1 MNNDTKQAEFTLAP
15 GEYRLFTT
23 KEFNKSVS
31 SEIEVS
37 DDAPMAYN
45 LYQNYPNPFNPSTNI
60 TFDVAKSGFVSLE
73 VFNMLGQK
81 VADLVQEPKA
91 AGSYTVRFDASGL
104 SSGVYIYRLRSGN
117 AVKTQKMMLLK

>member
-1 MNNDTKQAEFTLAP
+1 M
-15 GEYRLFTT
+15 
-23 KEFNKSVS
+23 
-31 SEIEVS
+31 
-37 DDAPMAYN
+37 
-45 LYQNYPNPFNPSTNI
+45 
-60 TFDVAKSGFVSLE
+60 SLE